1 MAQQTAKLSQEL
13 IDELRGMQSRAN
25 DLVIG
30 IGQIHLEL
38 KKFKLEIE
46 RIENQQKSM

>member
-13 IDELRGMQSRAN
+13 IDELRVMQSRAN

-38 KKFKLEIE
+38 KKI
-46 RIENQQKSM
+46 S